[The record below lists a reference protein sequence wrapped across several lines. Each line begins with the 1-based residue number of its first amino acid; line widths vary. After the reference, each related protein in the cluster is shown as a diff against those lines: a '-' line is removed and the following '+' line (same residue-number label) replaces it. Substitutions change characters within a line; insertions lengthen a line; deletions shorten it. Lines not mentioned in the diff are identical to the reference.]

1 MTERPLRK
9 EPSKAF
15 NRKKEEPK
23 VVKIRLELALCITVV
38 FLIGKAIDP
47 RSKHVPTRALQ

>member
-15 NRKKEEPK
+15 NRKKEELK

>member
-23 VVKIRLELALCITVV
+23 VVKIHLELALCTTVV
-38 FLIGKAIDP
+38 FLIGKRGITLLV
-47 RSKHVPTRALQ
+47 HEALSY